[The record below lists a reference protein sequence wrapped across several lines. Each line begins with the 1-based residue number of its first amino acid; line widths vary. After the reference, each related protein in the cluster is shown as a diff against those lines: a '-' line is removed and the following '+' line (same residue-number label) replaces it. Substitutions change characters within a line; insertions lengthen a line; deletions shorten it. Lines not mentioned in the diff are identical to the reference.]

1 MMTIIMGGISVEFL
15 GLNIIQLSVELYGLP
30 LGLSN
35 HFAKLPSISKIFA
48 KYNSRIVNHRTNIGL
63 S

>member
-1 MMTIIMGGISVEFL
+1 MTIIMVGISVEFL

-30 LGLSN
+30 LGLSH
-35 HFAKLPSISKIFA
+35 HFTKLPSSSKIFA